1 MKKTLTLILAI
12 ASLGG
17 ALLFTAGC
25 ADPDE
30 SNIPWSRPQEWEGG
44 VPGLGT

>member
-1 MKKTLTLILAI
+1 MKKTLSLILAI
-12 ASLGG
+12 ASLSLT
-17 ALLFTAGC
+17 LLFSAGC
-25 ADPDE
+25 ADPEE